1 MWKIAFKKKWLLFHI
16 ATIVGILFCLRL
28 GVWQWIRRERV
39 DQVTGETVI
48 NLQSTFYAFQ
58 WIFFAV
64 ALAWFWYRFFK
75 DEYLVSI
82 GQLKKGAK

>member
-1 MWKIAFKKKWLLFHI
+1 MLCKLITVSPVTWSTLS
-16 ATIVGILFCLRL
+16 RL
-28 GVWQWIRRERV
+28 WQWIRRERV

-82 GQLKKGAK
+82 GQLKKGTR